1 MKLCVNHHIVY
12 HQSYDLGLIN
22 RIQSSSPNR
31 YQEANLGG
39 HWQQK
44 MRAQNDL
51 AMFMKTSGYSP
62 LSSMKPMLVQMPV
75 FVSVFL
81 ALRFV
86 CDQVDSVL
94 CAFNMAT
101 KKKNWTLFLQRN
113 GQSARGEHEVWRPVL
128 VHQPH
133 YRRSILPS
141 SLVQQPIIVGS
152 GRFAKFLQLRF
163 CLLLT
168 VFRFE
173 KSIWLSTKRPL
184 PCRWSLAWSLC
195 PLQKWKGNRNGS
207 WEPFRSLCSLFSA
220 SSLG

>member
-22 RIQSSSPNR
+22 RIQSSLPNR

-101 KKKNWTLFLQRN
+101 KKKNLTLFFTEEW
-113 GQSARGEHEVWRPVL
+113 SKCPWR
-128 VHQPH
+128 
-133 YRRSILPS
+133 
-141 SLVQQPIIVGS
+141 
-152 GRFAKFLQLRF
+152 
-163 CLLLT
+163 
-168 VFRFE
+168 
-173 KSIWLSTKRPL
+173 
-184 PCRWSLAWSLC
+184 AWSLKAC
-195 PLQKWKGNRNGS
+195 FGS
-207 WEPFRSLCSLFSA
+207 PTSLSAIHITFFPCSTAYHCGLR
-220 SSLG
+220 